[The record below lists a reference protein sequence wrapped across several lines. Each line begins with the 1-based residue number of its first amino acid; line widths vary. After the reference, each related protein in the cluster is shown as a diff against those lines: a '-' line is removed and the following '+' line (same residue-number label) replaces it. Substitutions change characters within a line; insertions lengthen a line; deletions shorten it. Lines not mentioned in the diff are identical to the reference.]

1 MSRSQDTKSQPGRI
15 VVYATLAPELEIF
28 FLLASSEKLTFV
40 IPNYRP
46 LVLTL
51 KSQVRAY
58 DSDGG
63 SSLWVI

>member
-1 MSRSQDTKSQPGRI
+1 MSRSQDAKSQPGRI
-15 VVYATLAPELEIF
+15 VVYATLPPELEIF